1 MAGRLRFLLEP
12 ERSGPFNMARD
23 FYFLMQLD
31 ENPELTGIFTVY
43 SFKKPCLSLGKFQKS
58 DDEIVFSS
66 KRCGFDVVR
75 RPTGGR
81 AVLHG
86 PFEITYSLILSV
98 EYGFKPRK
106 IRETYKSLMPIFDNF
121 LMQFGLKKSEP
132 KTYNKELDMT
142 FKNICFLEI
151 HSSDISVGGKK
162 LFGNAIVWLRNAF
175 LIHGSIY
182 LRFDEILFQNIFG
195 HEASKLF
202 KSRTF
207 FLEESL
213 KKNVD
218 ITVIADTFLRSLQIY
233 GFKIK
238 KSAITAN
245 EKAEII
251 KLERKF
257 SL

>member
-23 FYFLMQLD
+23 FYFLKQLD
-31 ENPELTGIFTVY
+31 ENPELPGIFTVY

-86 PFEITYSLILSV
+86 PFEKTYSLILSV

-106 IRETYKSLMPIFDNF
+106 IRETYNSLMPIFDNF
-121 LMQFGLKKSEP
+121 LMQFGIKTSDSKISKKDLN
-132 KTYNKELDMT
+132 TTL
-142 FKNICFLEI
+142 KNICFLEI
-151 HSSDISVGGKK
+151 HRSDVSVNGKK
-162 LFGNAIVWLRNAF
+162 AFGNALLWLRNAF

-182 LRFDEILFQNIFG
+182 LRFDEVLFKDIFG
-195 HEASKLF
+195 YEAAQIF
-202 KSRTF
+202 KSQTF
-207 FLEESL
+207 FLEDTL
-213 KKNVD
+213 KEKTNDKAIVD
-218 ITVIADTFLRSLQIY
+218 AFLRSLQMF
-233 GFKIK
+233 GFEIERTTIAPEEEAEIK
-238 KSAITAN
+238 K
-245 EKAEII
+245 
-251 KLERKF
+251 LEHIF
-257 SL
+257 SI